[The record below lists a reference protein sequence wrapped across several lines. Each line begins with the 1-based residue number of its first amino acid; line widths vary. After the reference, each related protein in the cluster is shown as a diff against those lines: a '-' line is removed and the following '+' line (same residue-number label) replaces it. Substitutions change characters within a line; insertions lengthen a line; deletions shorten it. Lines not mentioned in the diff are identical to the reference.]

1 MKIEKNSLIKLKNPE
16 SNLETQ
22 KNNLKKNQKHILFSI
37 KINKK
42 NYRF

>member
-22 KNNLKKNQKHILFSI
+22 KNNLKKNLKHILFSV